1 MSASQLPLRY
11 DIEVPSDGR
20 IEVQL
25 PLRAGSH
32 VTILVVETP
41 DSDVDD
47 IQAARE
53 ALAHPI
59 ETDVLYQDFR
69 RELGF
74 ND

>member
-20 IEVQL
+20 IEMQL

-41 DSDVDD
+41 DTDVDD
-47 IQAARE
+47 AQAASE
-53 ALAHPI
+53 ALAGPV
-59 ETDVLYQDFR
+59 ESDVLYQDLR